1 MVGSDKMSRDILSHF
16 LSHFSLNILYVYC
29 SINGALTRNIF
40 SSLKN
45 KNATLRDFKV

>member
-16 LSHFSLNILYVYC
+16 LC